1 MDIKV
6 KVVIPFTD
14 KETKKKYNKGEIITL
29 TARRFS
35 EILKRGN
42 LVELVEEKDTEKS
55 K

>member
-1 MDIKV
+1 MGIKV

-14 KETKKKYNKGEIITL
+14 KETKKKYNKGDIITL
-29 TARRFS
+29 TARRYS

-42 LVELVEEKDTEKS
+42 LVELVEEKEAEKS